1 MEEIDQMNILESK
14 AELNNQLDILMENYN
29 LQRQQLFL
37 ADEQIQVAQ
46 RNLQMTEER
55 FKAGQMTS
63 IDFRNVQVQYLNAA
77 FNKVNTMYNLI
88 LAKSEIDYLVGR
100 FD

>member
-1 MEEIDQMNILESK
+1 MNILEAK
-14 AELNNQLDILMENYN
+14 AELNNQLDILIANYD
-29 LQRQQLFL
+29 LQRKQIIL
-37 ADEQIQVAQ
+37 ADQQIQVAQ

-55 FKAGQMTS
+55 FKAGQVTS
-63 IDFRNVQVQYLNAA
+63 IDFRNVQVQFLSAA